1 MFTASG
7 TWFHVTRADLEDYAG
22 EVLKRVEL
30 ERLVT
35 DAESVVRS
43 PQVITVWM
51 LLGLLF
57 FTSPAQAALAA
68 AVMFLAWSVVG
79 PGFVTLPILRLYRA
93 LDLVP
98 LQGLAYVTVLSV
110 LANQGN
116 LVGLGTGLAGFVL
129 LRWGVVGRILDPIA
143 AAFRKSLYRLPLA
156 DQALRAVIV
165 RHALA
170 TGSRL
175 AELDDMERRMLDI
188 AHRRGNSRRSEPE

>member
-22 EVLKRVEL
+22 DVLVRVPL
-30 ERLVT
+30 ERMVT

-43 PQVITVWM
+43 PQVVTIWAFLA
-51 LLGLLF
+51 LLV
-57 FTSPAQAALAA
+57 FTSPVQAALAA
-68 AVMFLAWSVVG
+68 AVVFLAWSVVG
-79 PGFVTLPILRLYRA
+79 PGFVTLPILRVYRA

-98 LQGLAYVTVLSV
+98 LQGLAYVAVLSV

-116 LVGLGTGLAGFVL
+116 LAGLSAGLAGFVL
-129 LRWGVVGRILDPIA
+129 LRWGVVGRLLDPVA
-143 AAFRKSLYRLPLA
+143 AVFRKSLYRLPIA

-170 TGSRL
+170 TGARL

-188 AHRRGNSRRSEPE
+188 AHRRSTPRRSEPE